1 MFPILALFLSNEVYL
16 CICDNNNINMTCNCK
31 SFKSFIE
38 ADNYY
43 KNHYYNQNN
52 ENNNNNKNKHISTMI
67 STEYIPHLLKKYYLN
82 YNLSKLLLKCN
93 LV

>member
-16 CICDNNNINMTCNCK
+16 CICDNNMTCNCK

-43 KNHYYNQNN
+43 KNHYYN
-52 ENNNNNKNKHISTMI
+52 KNKHISTMI
-67 STEYIPHLLKKYYLN
+67 STEYIPHLLKKIL
-82 YNLSKLLLKCN
+82 
-93 LV
+93 